1 MHVFLGRVV
10 ENKYYSKT
18 GYIDVILPQTFEE
31 MGGEKQFSKE
41 FDLYEISNNRLL
53 PNYKDG
59 FKADGLTKKCR
70 ILSPIGAGE
79 DFGMFHMPQ
88 INSIG
93 LVAELSYE
101 NEGNWGTESK
111 YIWLGGIYGGN
122 LYGQPL
128 TLPSD
133 SDDENLSYQD
143 EVYYSDNNLVEK
155 FRKENKDTIENS
167 PYINE
172 GMFLIKLKSCKTV
185 PLDDINSSEDPY
197 KTDSIENKHIHYAT
211 TPCTNYFIMKK
222 TKTSLRYNDY
232 NNEDK
237 RTGISDLT
245 LKKDKIQLVRIKNS
259 QSDDNKRTEQIQVFD
274 DDKIELRFLNKDT
287 QVDRKITVDNN
298 NILLSFDNPTNKHK
312 VTISIDKN
320 GQMLVNTTADCK
332 FNVGKNVEIKNDNNC
347 IIEMKDKICIKN
359 NYGSLFNLLNNLY
372 NNLRSLYVIDG
383 TGMVS
388 NGQAWADSFITG
400 QDQTDLQ
407 NMMR

>member
-101 NEGNWGTESK
+101 NEGSWGTESK

-298 NILLSFDNPTNKHK
+298 NILLSFDNPANKHK

-347 IIEMKDKICIKN
+347 IIEMKRLMI
-359 NYGSLFNLLNNLY
+359 
-372 NNLRSLYVIDG
+372 
-383 TGMVS
+383 
-388 NGQAWADSFITG
+388 
-400 QDQTDLQ
+400 
-407 NMMR
+407 

>member
-1 MHVFLGRVV
+1 MHVFLGRVI

-18 GYIDVILPQTFEE
+18 GYIDVLLPQTLEE

-41 FDLYEISNNRLL
+41 FDLYEINNNRIL

-88 INSIG
+88 INSVG

-101 NEGNWGTESK
+101 NERSWSTESK

-133 SDDENLSYQD
+133 SDEENLNYKD
-143 EVYYSDNNLVEK
+143 EVYFSDKNIIEN
-155 FRKENKDTIENS
+155 FRQENRDTIENS

-172 GMFLIKLKSCKTV
+172 GMFLIKLKSCKTI
-185 PLDDINSSEDPY
+185 PMDKINSGSDAN

-232 NNEDK
+232 DNEDK
-237 RTGISDLT
+237 RTGISDIT
-245 LKKDKIQLVRIKNS
+245 LKKDKIQLIRIKNAES
-259 QSDDNKRTEQIQVFD
+259 NDSKRTEQIQLFD

-287 QVDRKITVDNN
+287 KVDRKITIDNN
-298 NILLSFDNPTNKHK
+298 NILLSFDNPKKKHNVK
-312 VTISIDKN
+312 ISLDCN
-320 GQMLVNTTADCK
+320 GQMTVNTTADCK
-332 FNVGKNVEIKNDNNC
+332 FNVGKNVEIRNEKDC
-347 IIEMKDKICIKN
+347 VIEMSDKISIKN
-359 NYGSLFNLLNNLY
+359 NVGSLFKLLNNLY
-372 NNLRSLYVIDG
+372 ENLKHINVVDG
-383 TGMVS
+383 SGNVS
-388 NGQAWADSFITG
+388 NGLEWASTFVH
-400 QDQTDLQ
+400 QDQFTLKG
-407 NMMR
+407 MMK